1 MTPMTE
7 ESAPDLR
14 EAMSHLA
21 AGVSVLATRDV
32 VGRDCGLTVT
42 SLASV
47 SLDPPLCAV
56 AVRRGGF
63 LHDALEVADGWA
75 VTILAANQLPLAQ
88 YAARHRYPS
97 DTDDFARF
105 APSRGR
111 ISGAVYFP
119 AGMAVLECVPHALVP
134 AGDHTL
140 AVGRVVSVPTGMQG
154 VEPLIYHRRHYVGV
168 GPVIAGRQ

>member
-1 MTPMTE
+1 MAD

-21 AGVSVLATRDV
+21 AGVSLLATRDV

-63 LHDALEVADGWA
+63 LHDALAVADGWA
-75 VTILAANQLPLAQ
+75 VTIWAATTFSPSSVWKRRLTRVDLP
-88 YAARHRYPS
+88 
-97 DTDDFARF
+97 
-105 APSRGR
+105 
-111 ISGAVYFP
+111 
-119 AGMAVLECVPHALVP
+119 
-134 AGDHTL
+134 
-140 AVGRVVSVPTGMQG
+140 VPT
-154 VEPLIYHRRHYVGV
+154 L
-168 GPVIAGRQ
+168 PVMMMKPSPCLMP

>member
-1 MTPMTE
+1 MTD

-21 AGVSVLATRDV
+21 AGVSLLTTQDV

-63 LHDALEVADGWA
+63 LHDALEVSDGWA
-75 VTILAANQLPLAQ
+75 VTILAATQLPLAQ

-97 DTDDFARF
+97 DTDDFSRF

-111 ISGAVYFP
+111 ISSAVYFP
-119 AGMAVLECVPHALVP
+119 DGVAAVECVPHALVP

-140 AVGRVVSVPTGMQG
+140 AVGRVVSVPDDMRG
-154 VEPLIYHRRHYVGV
+154 VEPLLYHRRHYVGV
-168 GPVIAGRQ
+168 GPVIGGRQ